1 MATSRTTVQNEWWWY
16 TGDNKSLTSQRFT
29 LLPHLGGLTQRCHVY
44 IFNYNKASNVCLTL
58 REAGKKMEKK
68 NSSV

>member
-16 TGDNKSLTSQRFT
+16 TGDNRSPTSQRFT

-44 IFNYNKASNVCLTL
+44 IFNYNKASSVYLTEGI
-58 REAGKKMEKK
+58 RGMGDRD
-68 NSSV
+68 VRGIT